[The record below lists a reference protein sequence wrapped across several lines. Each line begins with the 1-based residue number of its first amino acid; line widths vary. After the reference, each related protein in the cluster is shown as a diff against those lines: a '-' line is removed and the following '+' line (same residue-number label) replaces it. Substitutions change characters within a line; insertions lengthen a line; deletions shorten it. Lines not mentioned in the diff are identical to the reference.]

1 MSTDRDIAYQSK
13 VPTAEKQARFLSWL
27 GIPPEKRK
35 PATKVEL
42 ALELNVHPN
51 TLDNWEKNPK
61 IPDTLEEGEAKRL
74 LKGLLEAG
82 IQGNAQAGRIWLL
95 AKGRLV
101 EKSEHK
107 ISFDAGQ
114 VTREI
119 LRAERELDEVGSG
132 VEEVQ
137 ERTPLLLTDVLQDTG
152 QSQEEDS

>member
-35 PATKVEL
+35 PSTKVEL

-95 AKGRLV
+95 AKGRLI
-101 EKSEHK
+101 EKQEVKHEFIISADEHFRIRQEAK
-107 ISFDAGQ
+107 RRI
-114 VTREI
+114 
-119 LRAERELDEVGSG
+119 SG
-132 VEEVQ
+132 VSRTTDGDRGLLAEQSLLPEEVR
-137 ERTPLLLTDVLQDTG
+137 EDKG
-152 QSQEEDS
+152 QT